1 MELTDREFMIKLES
15 KLDRLSEAIERLGV
29 GLSDL
34 EGRKIS
40 AIQEDIADLKNW
52 KAQISGGW
60 KLAVVLW
67 VILTVLAGLA
77 IKNIF
82 R

>member
-1 MELTDREFMIKLES
+1 MTDREFMIKLEG
-15 KLDRLSEAIERLGV
+15 KLDRLSEAIERLGD
-29 GLSDL
+29 GLSTL
-34 EGRKIS
+34 ETQKIA

-67 VILTVLAGLA
+67 IVFTFLGGLA
-77 IKNIF
+77 VKNF
-82 R
+82 LK